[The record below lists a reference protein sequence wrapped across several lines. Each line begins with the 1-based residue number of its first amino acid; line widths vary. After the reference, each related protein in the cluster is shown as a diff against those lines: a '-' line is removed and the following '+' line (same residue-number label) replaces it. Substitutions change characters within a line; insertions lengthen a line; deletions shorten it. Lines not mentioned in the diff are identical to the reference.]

1 MMGPNFQTMNRRKS
15 GPFMK
20 FTRAKRRTER
30 FHKRRIN
37 VGSGVFLSKIDVG
50 WLVRAKEIDDM
61 CSDWVDVWRA
71 GVDHCWLVLL
81 GTIFSLLKAS
91 VKNGPRWLLLDF
103 LNGFHMVSGVVGN
116 SSNEM

>member
-20 FTRAKRRTER
+20 FTRAQNVA
-30 FHKRRIN
+30 HKRRIN

-50 WLVRAKEIDDM
+50 WLVRAREIDDM
-61 CSDWVDVWRA
+61 CSDLVDVWRA

-91 VKNGPRWLLLDF
+91 VKNGPR
-103 LNGFHMVSGVVGN
+103 
-116 SSNEM
+116 